1 MILKLEILSASSVN
15 VSWESF
21 DSSLI
26 NSYIVYYSR
35 IGNVEEVK
43 SFNVSG
49 LLNSVIIS
57 GLMTEVQYQFQ
68 VVAVNRNNVPGER
81 SDEIIMFVTP
91 TTAPTTNNREF
102 GLPCTLANVYSN
114 YSFCN
119 VATETFDVGPIAG
132 GLAAFII
139 AVIIFVVILII
150 IVYLR

>member
-21 DSSLI
+21 NSSLI
-26 NSYIVYYSR
+26 KFYIVYYSR
-35 IGNVEEVK
+35 TGNDGEEK

-49 LLNSVIIS
+49 MLNSVIIS
-57 GLMTEVQYQFQ
+57 GLMTDVQYQFQ
-68 VVAVNRNNVPGER
+68 VVAVDKKNEPGER
-81 SDEIIMFVTP
+81 SDETIMFVTP
-91 TTAPTTNNREF
+91 TSAPTTNNREF
-102 GLPCTLANVYSN
+102 GLPCTLASVYSN

-119 VATETFDVGPIAG
+119 VATGTFDVGPIAG

>member
-21 DSSLI
+21 NSSLI

-35 IGNVEEVK
+35 TGNDGEEK

-49 LLNSVIIS
+49 LLNYVIII
-57 GLMTEVQYQFQ
+57 GLMTDVEYQFQ
-68 VVAVNRNNVPGER
+68 VVAVDQNNVLGER
-81 SDEIIMFVTP
+81 SDETIMFVTP
-91 TTAPTTNNREF
+91 TTAPTNNNREF
-102 GLPCTLANVYSN
+102 GLPFTLASILYSN
-114 YSFCN
+114 YN
-119 VATETFDVGPIAG
+119 VATATFDVGPIAG